1 MEERPEAEPIARDSV
16 YYLQLARAARLKAAA
31 TTDHDL
37 SLRLREAAVLHERK
51 ARQLKRLETDVAVAG
66 ESRFKTR

>member
-1 MEERPEAEPIARDSV
+1 MDEMPETEFVSRDSV

-37 SLRLREAAVLHERK
+37 SLRLRERRCCTYA
-51 ARQLKRLETDVAVAG
+51 KRGSSSAWKRMPQCSTEP
-66 ESRFKTR
+66 F